1 MFTEKEL
8 NNLLKLQVINLAKYY
23 GIDANMRMMKGDV
36 IGLILDYGRKQE
48 EANEPPMSARVR
60 RIKEQNRS

>member
-8 NNLLKLQVINLAKYY
+8 NALLKTQVVNLAKYY
-23 GIDANMRMMKGDV
+23 GIDVNMRMLKGD
-36 IGLILDYGRKQE
+36 IIKAILEYHQE
-48 EANEPPMSARVR
+48 KVKEPQMSVRIR

>member
-8 NNLLKLQVINLAKYY
+8 NKLLKLQVINLAKYY
-23 GIDANMRMMKGDV
+23 GIDANMKMLKGDV
-36 IGLILDYGRKQE
+36 IGLILEDRRKQE
-48 EANEPPMSARVR
+48 EADEPPMSVRVR

>member
-8 NNLLKLQVINLAKYY
+8 NNLLKVQVINLAKYY
-23 GIDANMRMMKGDV
+23 GIDANMKMRKGDV
-36 IGLILDYGRKQE
+36 IGLILEYGRKKE
-48 EANEPPMSARVR
+48 EADEPPMSVRVR